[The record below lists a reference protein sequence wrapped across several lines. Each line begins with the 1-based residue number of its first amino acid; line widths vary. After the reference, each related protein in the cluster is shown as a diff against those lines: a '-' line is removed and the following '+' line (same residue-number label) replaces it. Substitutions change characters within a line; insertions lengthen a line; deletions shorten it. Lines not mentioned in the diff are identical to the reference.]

1 MNKLKIVIITFSIV
15 LLMGVTNRVNVYA
28 TEYSNVYEGRDY
40 SDVFD
45 YEYYYNRYPDLQRV
59 LGKDYD
65 ALLRHFISSGMEEGR
80 RGTEYFDVY
89 NYMYRYSDLQDAFGD
104 DLKAYYLHYL
114 YAGKNEGRIASD
126 YVTYK
131 DIDYSDVFDYEYYYN
146 KYSDLQDAIGYNPQA
161 LISHFINNGMTEGRM
176 GNDEFDIDFYRNRYP
191 DLRNAFGNDNIQYYL
206 HYIYSGK
213 AEGRKPVSD
222 SYYGGVDYSKVYDKN
237 FYYNNYAD
245 LRNAFGDNPRALIKH
260 FVDYGMCE
268 GRQASAT
275 FDYSYYRRSYS
286 DLNDAFK
293 DDKSSYYYH
302 FIGFG
307 YNEGRLGVPST
318 WVTTSNGKMYYVKG
332 EPVTGWQKIGT
343 RQYFFNDKGILISKT
358 GIDVSRHDGDIDWQ
372 KVKDDGIEFA
382 IIRVGY
388 GGDYLSQDDIKAAYN
403 MDECERLGIPYG
415 VYLYSYSLEL
425 SEVEE
430 EIAHTLRMIQGRN
443 PVMGVYFDMED
454 ADGYKQDHGMPS
466 KEILNDMCIKYVQGI
481 TDAGYKAGV
490 YASKYWFTN
499 TLTNSTLDEYLK
511 WVAQWSDKNTY
522 EGKFDMWQ
530 YTSNGSVNG
539 IGSRV
544 DMNVYLGEI
553 PQK

>member
-1 MNKLKIVIITFSIV
+1 MLCFVFIIGCIYPISVQAAEYTNIYN
-15 LLMGVTNRVNVYA
+15 GV
-28 TEYSNVYEGRDY
+28 DY
-40 SDVFD
+40 SAVFD
-45 YEYYYNRYPDLQRV
+45 YEYYYNRYPDLQV
-59 LGKDYD
+59 ALGKNYSV
-65 ALLRHFISSGMEEGR
+65 LLKHFVLSGMAEGR
-80 RGTEYFDVY
+80 QAIEDFDIDY
-89 NYMYRYSDLQDAFGD
+89 YKNRYSDLREIFGD
-104 DLKAYYLHYL
+104 ELELYYKHYINC
-114 YAGKNEGRIASD
+114 GKQEGRIACS
-126 YVTYK
+126 YTVYEGE
-131 DIDYSDVFDYEYYYN
+131 DYSDVFDYDYYYN
-146 KYSDLQDAIGYNPQA
+146 RYSDLQSALGYNPSVLLYHFVNCGMSEGRVGKEEFDVEYYRNRYSDLREAFGSNLQ
-161 LISHFINNGMTEGRM
+161 LYYNHFIKFGKDENRSGISDSYYNGVDYSRIYDK
-176 GNDEFDIDFYRNRYP
+176 NYYYNRYP
-191 DLRNAFGNDNIQYYL
+191 DLRNAL
-206 HYIYSGK
+206 
-213 AEGRKPVSD
+213 
-222 SYYGGVDYSKVYDKN
+222 
-237 FYYNNYAD
+237 
-245 LRNAFGDNPRALIKH
+245 GDNARALIKH
-260 FVDYGMCE
+260 FVKFGMSE
-268 GRQASAT
+268 GRQASET
-275 FDYSYYRRSYS
+275 FSYSYYSERYS
-286 DLNDAFK
+286 DLREAFGNDKECFYK
-293 DDKSSYYYH
+293 H
-302 FIGFG
+302 FMNFG

-318 WVTTSNGKMYYVKG
+318 WVTTSNGKMYYVNG
-332 EPVTGWQKIGT
+332 EPVTGWQKIDT
-343 RQYFFNDKGILISKT
+343 RQYFFNNKGILISKT

-466 KEILNDMCIKYVQGI
+466 KETLNDMCIKYVQGI

-499 TLTNSTLDEYLK
+499 TLTSNTLDEYLK

-530 YTSNGSVNG
+530 YTSSGSVNG
-539 IGSRV
+539 IGTRV